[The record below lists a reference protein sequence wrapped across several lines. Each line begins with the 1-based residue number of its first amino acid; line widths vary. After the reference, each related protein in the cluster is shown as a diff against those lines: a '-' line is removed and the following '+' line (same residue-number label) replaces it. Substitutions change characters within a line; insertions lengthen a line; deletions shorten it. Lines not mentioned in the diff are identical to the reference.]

1 MAMKKKFLGLAMAA
15 MVAMPATSV
24 YAFNANGETLTGNDT
39 ETMTQDVTVT
49 GEVKSSQGTVAQGR
63 LEVVLPT
70 SLAFSVDQEGNFT
83 NVNYSVTN
91 NSPCEIT
98 VGVQQFSETNT
109 KTDEG
114 IVLQPSSKTS
124 TEMAQLSRNNV
135 QMALVGDVDASSGSK
150 RYVDLGDEATK
161 KLQAAKPIL
170 NVPSNQTKAIQLL
183 GAAGKSKNQ
192 DSTIEQN
199 GTTETFTVV
208 FAVKKKA

>member
-24 YAFNANGETLTGNDT
+24 YAFNANGDTLTGNET
-39 ETMTQDVTVT
+39 ETMTQNVTVT
-49 GEVKSSQGTVAQGR
+49 GEVKSSQGTVAAGR

-70 SLAFSVDQEGNFT
+70 SMAFSVDQNGNFT

-91 NSPCEIT
+91 NSPSAIT
-98 VGVQQFSETNT
+98 VGVQQFSETNR

-114 IVLQPSSKTS
+114 IVLKDKD
-124 TEMAQLSRNNV
+124 TEMSTLARNNV
-135 QMALVGDVDASSGSK
+135 QMALVGDLDSSGSK
-150 RYVDLGDEATK
+150 RYVDLGASETQNLTQVK
-161 KLQAAKPIL
+161 EIL
-170 NVPSNQTKAIQLL
+170 DVPSNQTKAIQLL
-183 GAAGKSKNQ
+183 GNAGKNKDI
-192 DSTIEQN
+192 DSETVKK

>member
-15 MVAMPATSV
+15 MVALPATSV
-24 YAFNANGETLTGNDT
+24 YAAGENNIISGVDT
-39 ETMTQDVTVT
+39 QTYTQSVTVT

-63 LEVVLPT
+63 LEVILPT

-91 NSPCEIT
+91 NSPCAIT

-109 KTDEG
+109 KPNEG
-114 IVLQPSSKTS
+114 IVLHPSSKLS
-124 TEMAQLSRNNV
+124 TEMAELSRNNV
-135 QMALVGDVDASSGSK
+135 QMALVGDVDSSGST

-161 KLQAAKPIL
+161 KLQEAKLIL
-170 NVPSNQTKAIQLL
+170 DVPSNQTKAIQLL
-183 GAAGKSKNQ
+183 GAAGKNKGA
-192 DSTIEQN
+192 DSTIQN

-208 FAVKKKA
+208 FAVKKK

>member
-24 YAFNANGETLTGNDT
+24 YAFNANGDTLTGNET
-39 ETMTQDVTVT
+39 ETMTQNVTVT

-70 SLAFSVDQEGNFT
+70 SMAFSVDQNGNFT

-91 NSPCEIT
+91 NSPSAIT
-98 VGVQQFSETNT
+98 VGVQQFSETNR

-114 IVLQPSSKTS
+114 IVLKDKD
-124 TEMAQLSRNNV
+124 TEMSTLPRNNV
-135 QMALVGDVDASSGSK
+135 QMALVGDLDSSGSK
-150 RYVDLGDEATK
+150 RYVDLGASETQNLTQVK
-161 KLQAAKPIL
+161 EIL
-170 NVPSNQTKAIQLL
+170 DVPSNQTKAIQLL
-183 GAAGKSKNQ
+183 GAAGKNKGA
-192 DSTIEQN
+192 DSTIQN

>member
-24 YAFNANGETLTGNDT
+24 YAFNANGDTLTGNET
-39 ETMTQDVTVT
+39 ETMTQNVTVT
-49 GEVKSSQGTVAQGR
+49 GEVKSNQGTVAQGR

-70 SLAFSVDQEGNFT
+70 SMAFSVDQNSNFT
-83 NVNYSVTN
+83 NVDYSVTN
-91 NSPCEIT
+91 NSPCDIT

-114 IVLQPSSKTS
+114 IVLKDKDTDMS
-124 TEMAQLSRNNV
+124 TLARNNV
-135 QMALVGDVDASSGSK
+135 QMALVGDNGSGSTR
-150 RYVDLGDEATK
+150 RYVDLG
-161 KLQAAKPIL
+161 AASTQSLTQPTDIL
-170 NVPSNQTKAIQLL
+170 DVPSNQTKVIQLL
-183 GAAGKSKNQ
+183 GNAGKDKSQ
-192 DSTIEQN
+192 DSTKVQN

>member
-24 YAFNANGETLTGNDT
+24 YAFNANGDTLTGNET
-39 ETMTQDVTVT
+39 ETMTQNVTVT
-49 GEVKSSQGTVAQGR
+49 GEVKSSQGTVAAGR

-70 SLAFSVDQEGNFT
+70 SMAFSVDQNGNFT

-91 NSPCEIT
+91 NSPSAIT
-98 VGVQQFSETNT
+98 VGVQQFSETNR

-114 IVLQPSSKTS
+114 IVLKDKD
-124 TEMAQLSRNNV
+124 TEMSTLARNNV
-135 QMALVGDVDASSGSK
+135 QMALVGDLDSSGSK
-150 RYVDLGDEATK
+150 RYVDLGASETQNLTQVKD
-161 KLQAAKPIL
+161 IL
-170 NVPSNQTKAIQLL
+170 DVPSNQTKAIQLL
-183 GAAGKSKNQ
+183 GNAGKNKDI
-192 DSTIEQN
+192 DSETVKK

>member
-15 MVAMPATSV
+15 MVALPATSV
-24 YAFNANGETLTGNDT
+24 YAAGENNIISGVDT
-39 ETMTQDVTVT
+39 QTYTQSVTVT

-63 LEVVLPT
+63 LEVILPT

-91 NSPCEIT
+91 NSPCAIT

-109 KTDEG
+109 KPNEG
-114 IVLQPSSKTS
+114 IVLHPSSKQS
-124 TEMAQLSRNNV
+124 TDMAQLSRNNV
-135 QMALVGDVDASSGSK
+135 QMALVGDVDSSSGST

-161 KLQAAKPIL
+161 NLQEAKPIL
-170 NVPSNQTKAIQLL
+170 DVPSNQTKAIQLL
-183 GAAGKSKNQ
+183 GAAGKNKGA
-192 DSTIEQN
+192 DSTIQN

-208 FAVKKKA
+208 FAVKKK

>member
-24 YAFNANGETLTGNDT
+24 HAFNANGDTLTGNET
-39 ETMTQDVTVT
+39 ETMTQNVTVT
-49 GEVKSSQGTVAQGR
+49 GEVKSNQGTVAQGR

-70 SLAFSVDQEGNFT
+70 SLAFSVDQNGNFT
-83 NVNYSVTN
+83 NVDYSVTN
-91 NSPCEIT
+91 NSPCAVT

-114 IVLQPSSKTS
+114 IVLKDKDTDMS
-124 TEMAQLSRNNV
+124 TLARNNV
-135 QMALVGDVDASSGSK
+135 QMALVGDNGSGSTR
-150 RYVDLGDEATK
+150 RYVDLG
-161 KLQAAKPIL
+161 AASTQSLTQPTDIL
-170 NVPSNQTKAIQLL
+170 DVPSNQTKVIQLL
-183 GAAGKSKNQ
+183 GNAGKDKSQ
-192 DSTIEQN
+192 DSTKVQN

>member
-24 YAFNANGETLTGNDT
+24 YAFNANGDTLTGNDT

-63 LEVVLPT
+63 LEVILPT

-91 NSPCEIT
+91 NSQCAVT
-98 VGVQQFSETNT
+98 VGVQQFSETN
-109 KTDEG
+109 KKDDEG
-114 IVLQPSSKTS
+114 IVLKNKDEDMS
-124 TEMAQLSRNNV
+124 TLARNNV
-135 QMALVGDVDASSGSK
+135 QMALVGDNGSGSTR
-150 RYVDLGDEATK
+150 RYVDLG
-161 KLQAAKPIL
+161 AADTQNLAQPKDIL
-170 NVPSNQTKAIQLL
+170 DVPSNQTKVIQLL
-183 GAAGKSKNQ
+183 GNAGKDKSQ
-192 DSTIEQN
+192 DSTKVQN

-208 FAVKKKA
+208 FAVKKK